1 MTQSIKDL
9 TGMIRRIKVGIQWN
23 TRVETLCVHVRA
35 RACVCKEEVV
45 KNVLAGKR
53 RLHDKSYYTVN
64 QSNISSDAAWKHPN
78 SSLICAFMCVR
89 VRAHDSTEGDRMPF
103 TEAFALRVFVLIR
116 AIKVA
121 SVSRLI
127 AQTNREA
134 QRHLSSPVTMFQ
146 VLEQN
151 D

>member
-1 MTQSIKDL
+1 
-9 TGMIRRIKVGIQWN
+9 
-23 TRVETLCVHVRA
+23 
-35 RACVCKEEVV
+35 
-45 KNVLAGKR
+45 
-53 RLHDKSYYTVN
+53 
-64 QSNISSDAAWKHPN
+64 
-78 SSLICAFMCVR
+78 
-89 VRAHDSTEGDRMPF
+89 MPL

-134 QRHLSSPVTMFQ
+134 QRRLSSPVTTFQ
-146 VLEQN
+146 VLERN

>member
-1 MTQSIKDL
+1 MCVF
-9 TGMIRRIKVGIQWN
+9 M
-23 TRVETLCVHVRA
+23 CVHV
-35 RACVCKEEVV
+35 C
-45 KNVLAGKR
+45 
-53 RLHDKSYYTVN
+53 
-64 QSNISSDAAWKHPN
+64 
-78 SSLICAFMCVR
+78 
-89 VRAHDSTEGDRMPF
+89 AHDSTEGDRMPL

-134 QRHLSSPVTMFQ
+134 QRRLSSPVTMFQ